1 MSVNTYL
8 TSLASA
14 LVLEDTEKANIDTS
28 ISTIRSRITSHFGV
42 SIVEQFKFGSSTRG
56 TILPRK
62 ADEHSDIDYM
72 VVFDTHSGT
81 YKPQTYLDQLR
92 KFAERYYSTS
102 EIHQS
107 HPTIVLELNHIRF
120 ELVPSIRDMWS
131 HYQIPSPASGWS
143 EWLVTDPNGFNQKLT
158 DVNTRNNYQ
167 IKPTV
172 RLVKYWNTLNGHHF
186 SSYDLENFVVG
197 LNFWNCNQLKDYF
210 YIFWDNISCTPDTAQ
225 YVKDKVQRAKDRI
238 STIRQYERQGYDSL
252 AESEMAK
259 LLPMI

>member
-1 MSVNTYL
+1 MSVNSYL
-8 TSLASA
+8 ASLATA
-14 LVLEDTEKANIDTS
+14 LVLGDAEKASIDTS

-42 SIVEQFKFGSSTRG
+42 SIVEQFQFGSSTRG

-62 ADEHSDIDYM
+62 ADKHSDIDYM
-72 VVFDTHSGT
+72 VVFNTYSGK

-107 HPTIVLELNHIRF
+107 HPTIILELNHIRF
-120 ELVPSIRDMWS
+120 ELVPSVRDMWLP
-131 HYQIPSPASGWS
+131 YQIPSPANDWS
-143 EWLVTDPNGFNQKLT
+143 EWLATDPNGFSQKLT
-158 DVNTRNNYQ
+158 NVNTRNNHQ

-172 RLVKYWNTLNGHHF
+172 RLVKYWNVLNGHHF

-210 YIFWDNISCTPDTAQ
+210 YIFWSNISCAPNTAQ
-225 YVKDKVQRAKDRI
+225 YIKDNVQRAKDRI
-238 STIRQYERQGYDSL
+238 ATIQQYERQGYDTS
-252 AESEMAK
+252 AESEITK
-259 LLPMI
+259 LLPTI